1 MFMLYVCLCLGVW
14 GLGVDVLIM
23 NFLLSSLVF
32 SWCDSS
38 YFHNQD
44 IEIVVFQNIV
54 CVVYPPTKV
63 FDPKITTFDLVI
75 NFHTKIPHII

>member
-1 MFMLYVCLCLGVW
+1 MFMLQVCLCLGVW
-14 GLGVDVLIM
+14 GVDVLIM
-23 NFLLSSLVF
+23 NFLLSSLVL

-63 FDPKITTFDLVI
+63 CDPKITTVDLVI
-75 NFHTKIPHII
+75 NFPTKTLLII

>member
-1 MFMLYVCLCLGVW
+1 MFMLQVCLCLGVW
-14 GLGVDVLIM
+14 GVGVLIM
-23 NFLLSSLVF
+23 NFLLSSLVL

-63 FDPKITTFDLVI
+63 CDPKITTFDLVI
-75 NFHTKIPHII
+75 NFHTKIPLII

>member
-1 MFMLYVCLCLGVW
+1 MFMLQVCLCLGVW
-14 GLGVDVLIM
+14 GVDVLIM
-23 NFLLSSLVF
+23 NFLLSSLVL

-63 FDPKITTFDLVI
+63 CDPKITTFDLVI
-75 NFHTKIPHII
+75 NSHTNFH